1 MNQVS
6 PSPPRRRASSAG
18 MAAST
23 RPLVGAVLLI
33 SPPALPP
40 CWRGASRDTV
50 SANRMASFLTKLAR
64 LPASIGGAAPAAAP
78 EPRAPAISKLQPP
91 AGARPSLDELRDRI
105 ARIVAREAPR
115 PERAD
120 PTRGELPFVLQHTPT
135 GPLYLHRARSSLGA
149 RVGRAPLYAALHAD
163 PAMLALLA
171 LDPALAG
178 CDPRRALYLDT
189 ETTGLAGGTG
199 TVPFLLGLAWL
210 DPETNLFVLE
220 QVLLRRLGEEAPI
233 LDLLTARL
241 AQASMIVTYNGK
253 AFDLPLLRTRYVMNR
268 LPKPVEP
275 PHLDLVH
282 MARRIHKTRLKSRTL
297 VAVENEVLGRGR
309 VGDVAGGEI
318 VATYAHF
325 LRTGDDEALLGVVEH
340 NGADVLSMVALVGL
354 YGEPLGASTEGEAD
368 YAPAALD
375 GSDLAAAAAVLRRAG
390 ALDQADTLASAALSR
405 GGGARARRARG
416 DIAKARGDKARALA
430 DYEALAAEVDDA
442 AVRLELAKL
451 YEHHVRAFDKALG
464 VLAQGTG
471 EETEATARR
480 RARLQKKIDR
490 ATATLPEPKRRKK
503 PVRVNS
509 TLPLDFDAAPP
520 RKAEGE

>member
-1 MNQVS
+1 MS
-6 PSPPRRRASSAG
+6 
-18 MAAST
+18 
-23 RPLVGAVLLI
+23 
-33 SPPALPP
+33 
-40 CWRGASRDTV
+40 
-50 SANRMASFLTKLAR
+50 SFLTKLAR
-64 LPASIGGAAPAAAP
+64 LPASISGAPLPPLPATPTVASSEASFPEVIAPTAP
-78 EPRAPAISKLQPP
+78 LPLPTAS
-91 AGARPSLDELRDRI
+91 GRPSLDELRDRI
-105 ARIVAREAPR
+105 ARIVARDVP
-115 PERAD
+115 PPPRAD

-135 GPLYLHRARSSLGA
+135 GPLYLHRARSALGA

-171 LDPALAG
+171 LDPVLAG

-233 LDLLTARL
+233 LDLLTERL

-253 AFDLPLLRTRYVMNR
+253 AFDMPLLRTRYVMNR
-268 LPKPVEP
+268 VPKPVEP

-282 MARRIHKTRLKSRTL
+282 MARRIHKTRLKHRTL
-297 VAVENEVLGRGR
+297 VAVEEEVLGRGR
-309 VGDVAGGEI
+309 IGDVAGGDI

-340 NGADVLSMVALVGL
+340 NGADVLAMVALVGL
-354 YGEPLGASTEGEAD
+354 YGEPLGERVEGEID

-375 GSDLAAAAAVLRRAG
+375 GSDLAAAASVLRRAG
-390 ALDQADTLASAALSR
+390 ALDKADTFASAALSR
-405 GGGARARRARG
+405 GGGASARRARG

-430 DYEALAAEVDDA
+430 DYEVLASEVDDA
-442 AVRLELAKL
+442 DVRLELAKL

-464 VLAQGTG
+464 VLSRGTG
-471 EETEATARR
+471 EETSAMEKRR
-480 RARLQKKIDR
+480 LRLQKKLDR
-490 ATATLPEPKRRKK
+490 AAAPPVVAAPKRRKK
-503 PVRVNS
+503 PVRSNG
-509 TLPLDFDAAPP
+509 TLLLALGEDLVGE
-520 RKAEGE
+520 AESKCGSS

>member
-1 MNQVS
+1 
-6 PSPPRRRASSAG
+6 
-18 MAAST
+18 
-23 RPLVGAVLLI
+23 
-33 SPPALPP
+33 
-40 CWRGASRDTV
+40 
-50 SANRMASFLTKLAR
+50 
-64 LPASIGGAAPAAAP
+64 
-78 EPRAPAISKLQPP
+78 
-91 AGARPSLDELRDRI
+91 
-105 ARIVAREAPR
+105 
-115 PERAD
+115 
-120 PTRGELPFVLQHTPT
+120 
-135 GPLYLHRARSSLGA
+135 
-149 RVGRAPLYAALHAD
+149 
-163 PAMLALLA
+163 MLALLA

-220 QVLLRRLGEEAPI
+220 QALLRRLGEEAPI
-233 LDLLTARL
+233 LDLLTERI

-253 AFDLPLLRTRYVMNR
+253 SFDMPLLRTRYVMNR
-268 LPKPVEP
+268 LPKPIEP

-282 MARRIHKTRLKSRTL
+282 VARRIHATRLKSRTL
-297 VAVENEVLGRGR
+297 VAIENEVLGRGR
-309 VGDVAGGEI
+309 IGDVAGGDI

-340 NGADVLSMVALVGL
+340 NGADVLAMVALVGL
-354 YGEPLGASTEGEAD
+354 YGEPLGESVEGEVE

-375 GSDLAAAAAVLRRAG
+375 GSDLAAAASVLRRAG

-442 AVRLELAKL
+442 GVRLELAKL
-451 YEHHVRAFDKALG
+451 YEHHVRAFDKALS
-464 VLAQGTG
+464 LLSQGTG
-471 EETEATARR
+471 EESEALDRR

-490 ATATLPEPKRRKK
+490 AALPPAPKRRKK
-503 PVRVNS
+503 PVRGEG
-509 TLPLDFDAAPP
+509 TLPLALGEDLF
-520 RKAEGE
+520 RKVEGE